1 MLNFNEMVKCEREY
15 AYNKKQMLIDK
26 YTAFI
31 DYLKKVILITFED
44 NKEQIISYLNEL
56 NNKSLLLNWC
66 TGGIHYDGFCIKAD
80 DKTLNVISLRA
91 HDSHYDPILN
101 LDHINNDNL
110 LSFFEKE
117 YNDFLMFVPC
127 YDMTDLNNVNKYVID
142 ESDSIV
148 CMIVNKFNEV
158 CYNNFKEHFYSLGID
173 NVYSFIE
180 SKFSLKFTD
189 ERRRELDKEVYE
201 EYNSYNEKHEKIMKK
216 FNESV
221 KDLK

>member
-1 MLNFNEMVKCEREY
+1 MLNFNEMIKCEQEY

-31 DYLKKVILITFED
+31 DYLKKVISITFED

-56 NNKSLLLNWC
+56 NNKSLLLDWC
-66 TGGIHYDGFCIKAD
+66 SGGIHYDGFYIQAD
-80 DKTLNVISLRA
+80 YKTLNVISLRA
-91 HDSHYDPILN
+91 HDAYYDPILN
-101 LDHINNDNL
+101 LDHINNDDL

-117 YNDFLMFVPC
+117 YNDFLKFIPS
-127 YDMTDLNNVNKYVID
+127 YHMTDLNNVDKYVIN

-148 CMIVNKFNEV
+148 CLIVNKFNEV
-158 CYNNFKEHFYSLGID
+158 CYNKFKKHFYSLGIN
-173 NVYSFIE
+173 NVYSFNE

-189 ERRRELDKEVYE
+189 ERRRELDKEVYDL
-201 EYNSYNEKHEKIMKK
+201 YNSYYEKVTELTKK
-216 FNESV
+216 FDESV